1 MFLLSFECD
10 NFFVSLSKGFKDL
23 LLIGNQSR
31 PKIFDLE
38 MRKHEKIFE
47 EAVEVDERVRIV
59 HQEELKAS
67 FNKIFVE
74 GTTGEKV
81 EILKTLDE
89 EEVEEKLRNLKEKG
103 IESLSIVLLHSY
115 TFRLKWT
122 LHYIQSINKKFSYQI
137 RKLKN
142 ITYFNN
148 YLKIR

>member
-1 MFLLSFECD
+1 
-10 NFFVSLSKGFKDL
+10 
-23 LLIGNQSR
+23 
-31 PKIFDLE
+31 

-122 LHYIQSINKKFSYQI
+122 IHYIQSINKKFSYQI